1 MEYELPDNDDR
12 YENVVVTS
20 DDSSVET
27 DKELASADVVDREPE
42 LLKALVVLF
51 LRIPLGGN
59 ISRESV
65 EDDPFETSD
74 TDVSDI
80 DSVALVSSPP

>member
-27 DKELASADVVDREPE
+27 DKELASVDVDREPE
-42 LLKALVVLF
+42 LSKALVVLF

-59 ISRESV
+59 ISRKSV

>member
-1 MEYELPDNDDR
+1 MEYELPDKDDR

-27 DKELASADVVDREPE
+27 DKELASVDVDREPE